1 MSVLCYSR
9 DLLGNIIKIL
19 IPSYIPSVQFDK
31 NAFSVFSV
39 PDISLDTGNRLI
51 DNTLLNTFTSGKKK
65 SHLVLHKNF
74 PSSSNSWKGGSIL

>member
-65 SHLVLHKNF
+65 KVSPGF
-74 PSSSNSWKGGSIL
+74 A